1 MRSRRRMWKTM
12 LPTLWGLPEDS
23 PTGVE
28 SPKRRPAEQSDN
40 HPTSPSTDVM
50 VSRSAVSSRAR
61 MS

>member
-1 MRSRRRMWKTM
+1 MRSRRRTWETM
-12 LPTLWGLPEDS
+12 LPIPRGLPEDL

-28 SPKRRPAEQSDN
+28 SPARRPAEQSDN
-40 HPTSPSTDVM
+40 QPTSASEAVM